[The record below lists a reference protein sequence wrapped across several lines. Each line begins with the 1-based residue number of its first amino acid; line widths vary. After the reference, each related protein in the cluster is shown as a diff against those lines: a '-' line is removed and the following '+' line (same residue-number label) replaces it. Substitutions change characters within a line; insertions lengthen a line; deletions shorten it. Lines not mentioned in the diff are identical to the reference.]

1 MCHALWACSHAE
13 SLDDPGLRLDRPD
26 LPGEELRT
34 TNFGGG
40 SISAK
45 VKHKDPL
52 PGDQV
57 QVRLQLDK
65 MNFDVST
72 AILRFLDRE
81 TMGFQCFIERREL
94 PAHFMILPRGDLHQP
109 LHPEYLFLQQVDH
122 GVQLHVVVQQARTR
136 RGGRQ
141 RNS

>member
-1 MCHALWACSHAE
+1 MPDIMCHALWACSHAE

-57 QVRLQLDK
+57 QVLSGMDPGRDIGSIK
-65 MNFDVST
+65 
-72 AILRFLDRE
+72 LDRYAPLASIDCYRAAGYHKHK
-81 TMGFQCFIERREL
+81 TSER
-94 PAHFMILPRGDLHQP
+94 PTVAGPTAGI
-109 LHPEYLFLQQVDH
+109 V
-122 GVQLHVVVQQARTR
+122 
-136 RGGRQ
+136 
-141 RNS
+141 